1 MYLQSLLQQ
10 NQNYSDEETEGPG
23 SGRGTPVRE
32 RSTKIIAKVHLR
44 AILLLLGRK
53 NLGKFPIRN
62 FVIFI
67 VHTINNLNYRCAAHI
82 FYLCGRE

>member
-32 RSTKIIAKVHLR
+32 RSTKNIAKVHLR
-44 AILLLLGRK
+44 TILLLH
-53 NLGKFPIRN
+53 
-62 FVIFI
+62 
-67 VHTINNLNYRCAAHI
+67 VHIPCSANVWQKKT
-82 FYLCGRE
+82 